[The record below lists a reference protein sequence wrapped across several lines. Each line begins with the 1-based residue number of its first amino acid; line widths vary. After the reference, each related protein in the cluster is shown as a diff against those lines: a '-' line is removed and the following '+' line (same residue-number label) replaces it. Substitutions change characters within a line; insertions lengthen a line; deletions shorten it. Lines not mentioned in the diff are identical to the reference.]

1 MLHLNRRWDREE
13 DTSKMT
19 ENNRPLD
26 LLNSAKGKTVL
37 IELKNGRSITGKLI
51 AFDVHINITL
61 ENSEEKQNG
70 DTLRKLG
77 NVFIRG
83 DTIILVSPTV

>member
-1 MLHLNRRWDREE
+1 
-13 DTSKMT
+13 MT
-19 ENNRPLD
+19 ENSRPLD

-37 IELKNGRSITGKLI
+37 IELKNGRSITGKLV
-51 AFDVHINITL
+51 AFDVHINVTL

-83 DTIILVSPTV
+83 DTIILISPTV

>member
-1 MLHLNRRWDREE
+1 M
-13 DTSKMT
+13 S
-19 ENNRPLD
+19 ENSRPLD
-26 LLNSAKGKTVL
+26 LLNNAKGKTVL
-37 IELKNGRSITGKLI
+37 IELKNGRSISGKLI
-51 AFDVHINITL
+51 AFDVHINVTL

-83 DTIILVSPTV
+83 DTIILISPTV

>member
-1 MLHLNRRWDREE
+1 
-13 DTSKMT
+13 MT
-19 ENNRPLD
+19 ENSRPLD

-51 AFDVHINITL
+51 AFDVHINVTL

-83 DTIILVSPTV
+83 DTIILISPTV

>member
-1 MLHLNRRWDREE
+1 M
-13 DTSKMT
+13 
-19 ENNRPLD
+19 
-26 LLNSAKGKTVL
+26 NSAKGKTVL

-51 AFDVHINITL
+51 AFDVHINVTL

-77 NVFIRG
+77 NVFVRG
-83 DTIILVSPTV
+83 DTIILISPTI